1 MWLSFAL
8 DGPIANASTMTQPLE
23 TIQLPVFATA
33 PHVVDPSGVIAAWF
47 TDPPGVLMQFARPS
61 RGTTEMAEWLVGPG
75 FDLLMARF
83 PGARELR
90 IVLDMRSMTGR
101 SATARSLLLQRA
113 KTVHDHVAHVV
124 ILPSQLLGP
133 AYVKIVEGT
142 ALMLR
147 LAGLRV
153 DVEHEIERVVTRYR
167 LRPASVS
174 GVELSSDLTRDARPW
189 PDGPP
194 DPRRHAR

>member
-1 MWLSFAL
+1 
-8 DGPIANASTMTQPLE
+8 MTQPLE
-23 TIQLPVFATA
+23 TTQLPAFATA
-33 PHVVDPSGVIAAWF
+33 PHVIDPSGVIAAWW
-47 TDPPGVLMQFARPS
+47 TEPPGVLMQFARPS

-75 FDLLMARF
+75 FDLLLGRF

-90 IVLDMRSMTGR
+90 VVLDMRAMTGR
-101 SATARSLLLQRA
+101 SATARALMLQRA

-124 ILPSQLLGP
+124 LLPSQQLGP

-142 ALMLR
+142 AMMLR

-153 DVEHEIERVVTRYR
+153 DVEHGLERVVARYR

-174 GVELSSDLTRDARPW
+174 GVELSSERLHARPW
-189 PDGPP
+189 QGDPH
-194 DPRRHAR
+194 DPRGHAR

>member
-1 MWLSFAL
+1 L
-8 DGPIANASTMTQPLE
+8 I
-23 TIQLPVFATA
+23 
-33 PHVVDPSGVIAAWF
+33 DPAGVIAAWW

-61 RGTTEMAEWLVGPG
+61 RGTTEMAEWLVGPA
-75 FDLLMARF
+75 FDLLTARF

-90 IVLDMRSMTGR
+90 VVLDMRAMTGR
-101 SATARSLLLQRA
+101 SATARAMLLQRA
-113 KTVHDHVAHVV
+113 KTVHDHIAHVV
-124 ILPSQLLGP
+124 ILPSQQMGP

-142 ALMLR
+142 AMMLR

-153 DVEHEIERVVTRYR
+153 DVEHEIERVIARYR

-174 GVELSSDLTRDARPW
+174 GVELASDLARDARPW
-189 PDGPP
+189 PAGSH